1 MRQTLLLLA
10 IAVFC
15 ISCTTAKVTHQDI
28 QAKAETLDYGDSTS
42 ATLASKSWQ
51 ASADK
56 NYPELF
62 AYTQRCVELYG
73 AEGKKM
79 NAELTDF
86 EPVSTAAQLW
96 ALNDVGTC
104 LFIMANAYEEL
115 QMYPEA
121 AETYTTLAS
130 DYTFAQCWD
139 PKGWFWYPAR
149 GAEAKA
155 KQYKYKK

>member
-1 MRQTLLLLA
+1 MKKIFLILTITAFLIGCA
-10 IAVFC
+10 TGKVTEENIEA
-15 ISCTTAKVTHQDI
+15 TAK
-28 QAKAETLDYGDSTS
+28 TLDYGNMTS
-42 ATLASKSWQ
+42 ETLAGKAWQ

-86 EPVSTAAQLW
+86 EPLSTAAQLW

-104 LFIMANAYEEL
+104 LYIKANAYEEL
-115 QMYPEA
+115 KMYPEA
-121 AETYTTLAS
+121 TETYSTLAS
-130 DYTFAQCWD
+130 DFTYAQCWD

-155 KQYKYKK
+155 KKYKYKQ